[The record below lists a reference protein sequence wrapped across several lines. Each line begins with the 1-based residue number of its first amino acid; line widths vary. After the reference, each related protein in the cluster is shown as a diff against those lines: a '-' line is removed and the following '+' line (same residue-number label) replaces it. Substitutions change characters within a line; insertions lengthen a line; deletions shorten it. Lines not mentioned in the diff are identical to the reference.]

1 MQFKLEEPLE
11 RTVYEHD
18 NLKLLHYYILI
29 IKYIDTIGQTKLF
42 LYYFLI

>member
-11 RTVYEHD
+11 WTVYEHD

-29 IKYIDTIGQTKLF
+29 ST
-42 LYYFLI
+42 

>member
-11 RTVYEHD
+11 WTVYEPN

-29 IKYIDTIGQTKLF
+29 IYIDTIGQTKLF